1 MPVLCIYPVT
11 GPAGRQIQTVL
22 LFPGAALAEITGC
35 FAVWDRWGLGKS
47 DWWLLPGAF
56 ALALFAFLPAR
67 ADCPDAGR
75 TFAAYTRIYVVNS
88 PL

>member
-56 ALALFAFLPAR
+56 ALALLPSCR
-67 ADCPDAGR
+67 RGR
-75 TFAAYTRIYVVNS
+75 TVRTRAV
-88 PL
+88 PLQPIPGYML